1 VDQFLYHFYFI
12 DIVGYHRRCA
22 HQNAKSC
29 YKLGVI
35 DIVRDWRCSVL
46 IEIGLEADWIK
57 AAGYAAVNTKVPNLN
72 FFGLLILKIVR
83 KIVELS
89 FDCTLEARSTLT
101 RGSGRLTLNYQSE
114 LLKLSY

>member
-1 VDQFLYHFYFI
+1 VDQSLYHFKFV

-35 DIVRDWRCSVL
+35 DIARDWRCSVL
-46 IEIGLEADWIK
+46 IEIGLE

-72 FFGLLILKIVR
+72 FFWYTD
-83 KIVELS
+83 S
-89 FDCTLEARSTLT
+89 
-101 RGSGRLTLNYQSE
+101 
-114 LLKLSY
+114 

>member
-1 VDQFLYHFYFI
+1 MS
-12 DIVGYHRRCA
+12 YHRRCA

-35 DIVRDWRCSVL
+35 DIARDWRCSAL

-72 FFGLLILKIVR
+72 FFGILIL

-89 FDCTLEARSTLT
+89 FDCTLEARSTLDPWVGAIDT
-101 RGSGRLTLNYQSE
+101 
-114 LLKLSY
+114 

>member
-1 VDQFLYHFYFI
+1 M
-12 DIVGYHRRCA
+12 GYHRRCA

-57 AAGYAAVNTKVPNLN
+57 AAGYATVNTKVLNL
-72 FFGLLILKIVR
+72 FFGILILKNRAGNIR
-83 KIVELS
+83 I
-89 FDCTLEARSTLT
+89 FI
-101 RGSGRLTLNYQSE
+101 RLHS
-114 LLKLSY
+114 